1 VGLIEIPSEGSVYL
15 DTNCVIYSVEKIEP
29 YCGVLASVWS
39 AANAGQI
46 QIACSELVLVEAL
59 VKPVREGDSLSEQ
72 LYRELLTC
80 SGEISLL
87 PITREVLERTILVR
101 AQHGLRTPDA
111 IHAATAIETGCT
123 LLLSNDPAFQRLPDL
138 RVSTL
143 AGQQ

>member
-1 VGLIEIPSEGSVYL
+1 MMDIPANGSIYL

-29 YCGVLASVWS
+29 YCHLLASAWS
-39 AANAGQI
+39 AAKDGLI
-46 QIACSELVLVEAL
+46 QIVCSELVLVEAL
-59 VKPVREGDSLSEQ
+59 VKPVREGDTLSEQ
-72 LYRELLTC
+72 LYRELLTR

-111 IHAATAIETGCT
+111 IHAATAIESGCT
-123 LLLSNDPAFQRLPDL
+123 LLLSNDPSFERLPDL

-143 AGQQ
+143 KS